1 MTRTTRLALTALLLA
16 SGCAAPR
23 PPAPVAPP
31 PPLEEQDGFA
41 AGITPLTAE
50 QAAQTEEAGTTEP

>member
-1 MTRTTRLALTALLLA
+1 MFAFLLLGLSACA
-16 SGCAAPR
+16 SAR
-23 PPAPVAPP
+23 TEPPAPVAPP

-50 QAAQTEEAGTTEP
+50 QAAQAEELEKRRPAD

>member
-1 MTRTTRLALTALLLA
+1 MLLLLGLSACA
-16 SGCAAPR
+16 SARPE
-23 PPAPVAPP
+23 PPAPVA

-50 QAAQTEEAGTTEP
+50 QAAEAEKLEKRKPAG